1 MGREAR
7 FPILGNHEPAKHS
20 PSRMPP
26 ALNDTDAGAANVLY
40 YGDNLAVLREHLR
53 DESVDLVYL
62 DPPFNSNK
70 DYNVLFEEHDGTRSA
85 AQIKAFED
93 TWSWDT
99 EAAERYDEILRTGGK
114 VAEAMQAFRL
124 LLGRS
129 DMMAYLANMAPR
141 LVELRRVLKPHGS
154 VYLHC
159 DATASH
165 YLKVL
170 MDAVFG
176 LRNCRREI
184 IWRSG
189 WVSGF
194 KTRAKNWVRNH
205 DTLLYYVKDQAHFT
219 FNKELAYKPHA
230 EGYARRGG
238 GENPLGVAIDD
249 VWDDVELY
257 SPWIKSFSKE
267 KLGYMTQKP
276 RALLERI
283 VKVSSQPGDVVLDP
297 FCGCGTT
304 IEAAEALGRRWI
316 GIDITQ
322 LAVALIKHRLQ
333 ALPGAHGRPKVV
345 GEPTVIEDAAELART
360 DPYQFQWWA
369 LGLVGA
375 RPADQRKG
383 ADKGIDG
390 RLFFNDDPSADR
402 PKRVVISV
410 KAGHVTS
417 GHVRD
422 LRGVLEREGAT
433 IAVLISFEEPTKP
446 MKGEAAEAG
455 FYESPWGKHPRLQLL
470 TVAEL
475 LAGRSIDYPRTA
487 GTNQTY
493 AAVPKLKKVAE
504 SQPQLFD
511 VDAEQGPPRPKRRRG
526 KKAD

>member
-1 MGREAR
+1 MPRTKIAVTGVSA
-7 FPILGNHEPAKHS
+7 A
-20 PSRMPP
+20 PSS
-26 ALNDTDAGAANVLY
+26 DNVLY
-40 YGDNLAVLREHLR
+40 YGDNLAVLRQHAH
-53 DESVDLVYL
+53 DESADLIYL

-70 DYNVLFEEHDGTRSA
+70 DYNVLFEEHDGTSSA
-85 AQIKAFED
+85 AQIKVFED
-93 TWSWDT
+93 TWRWDT
-99 EAAERYDEILRTGGK
+99 EAAARYDEVLGMGGK
-114 VAEAMQAFRL
+114 TAEAMQAFRL
-124 LLGRS
+124 FLGRS

-141 LVELRRVLKPHGS
+141 LMELRRVLKPHGS
-154 VYLHC
+154 IYLHC

-176 LRNCRREI
+176 VRNCRREI

-194 KTRAKNWVRNH
+194 KAKAKNWVRNH
-205 DTLLYYVKDQAHFT
+205 DTLLYYVKDSSNFT
-219 FNKELAYKPHA
+219 FNKELAYTPHA
-230 EGYARRGG
+230 AGYARRGG

-283 VKVSSQPGDVVLDP
+283 IKVSSNPGDLVLDP

-304 IEAAEALGRRWI
+304 IEAAETLGRRWI

-322 LAVALIKHRLQ
+322 LAVSLIKHRLQ
-333 ALPGAHGRPKVV
+333 SLPGVHTRPTVI
-345 GEPTVIEDAAELART
+345 GEPTVLEDAATLARS

-375 RPADQRKG
+375 RPSDQRKG

-390 RLFFNDDPSADR
+390 RLFFNDDPGADR
-402 PKRVVISV
+402 PRRVVISV

-417 GHVRD
+417 SQVRD

-433 IAVLISFEEPTKP
+433 IGVLISFEKPTKP
-446 MKGEAAEAG
+446 MREEAAEAG
-455 FYESPWGKHPRLQLL
+455 FYQSPWGKHARIQLL
-470 TVAEL
+470 TVEDL
-475 LAGRSIDYPRTA
+475 LGGKGIDYPRTV
-487 GTNQTY
+487 GSNQTY
-493 AAVPKLKKVAE
+493 ATVSGRKRVAE
-504 SQPQLFD
+504 PAPDLFGHGSPED
-511 VDAEQGPPRPKRRRG
+511 PPKARKRRKR
-526 KKAD
+526 

>member
-1 MGREAR
+1 MQS
-7 FPILGNHEPAKHS
+7 EPTSLTNSAQD
-20 PSRMPP
+20 P
-26 ALNDTDAGAANVLY
+26 ADGANVLY
-40 YGDNLAVLREHLR
+40 YGDNLVVLRQHVR

-85 AQIKAFED
+85 AQIKVFED
-93 TWSWDT
+93 TWRWDT
-99 EAAERYDEILRTGGK
+99 EAAERYDEVLQVGGK

-141 LVELRRVLKPHGS
+141 LIELRRVMKPHGS
-154 VYLHC
+154 IYLHC

-205 DTLLYYVKDQAHFT
+205 DTLLYYVKDVSQFT
-219 FNKELAYKPHA
+219 FNKELAYKPHP

-283 VKVSSQPGDVVLDP
+283 VKVSSNRGDVVLDP

-322 LAVALIKHRLQ
+322 LAVSLIKHRLQ
-333 ALPGAHGRPKVV
+333 ALPGAHGKPAVI
-345 GEPTVIEDAAELART
+345 GEPTVLEDAAALARS

-375 RPADQRKG
+375 RPTDQRKG

-390 RLFFNDDPSADR
+390 RLFFQDDPNTDA
-402 PKRVVISV
+402 PKRIVISV

-417 GHVRD
+417 AQVRD
-422 LRGVLEREGAT
+422 LRGVLEREGAV
-433 IAVLISFEEPTKP
+433 IGVMISFEAPTKP

-455 FYESPWGKHPRLQLL
+455 FYQSPWGKHPRIQLL
-470 TVAEL
+470 TVEDL
-475 LAGRSIDYPRTA
+475 LNGKGIDYPRTI
-487 GTNQTY
+487 GTNKTY
-493 AAVPKLKKVAE
+493 ASVPKLRKVAE
-504 SQPQLFD
+504 AQAHLFEGAD
-511 VDAEQGPPRPKRRRG
+511 SDESTKPRRRR
-526 KKAD
+526 

>member
-1 MGREAR
+1 
-7 FPILGNHEPAKHS
+7 
-20 PSRMPP
+20 
-26 ALNDTDAGAANVLY
+26 
-40 YGDNLAVLREHLR
+40 
-53 DESVDLVYL
+53 LVYL

-85 AQIKAFED
+85 AQIKVFED
-93 TWSWDT
+93 TWRWDS
-99 EAAERYDEILRTGGK
+99 EAAARYDEVLRDGGK
-114 VAEAMQAFRL
+114 VAEALQAFRL
-124 LLGRS
+124 FLGRS

-154 VYLHC
+154 IYLHC

-176 LRNCRREI
+176 VRNCRREI

-205 DTLLYYVKDQAHFT
+205 DTLLYYVKDSANFT

-230 EGYARRGG
+230 EGYERRGG

-249 VWDDVELY
+249 VWDEVELY

-283 VKVSSQPGDVVLDP
+283 IKVSSRPGDLVLDP
-297 FCGCGTT
+297 FCGCGTS

-322 LAVALIKHRLQ
+322 LAVSLIKHRLQ
-333 ALPGAHGRPKVV
+333 ALPGVHAKPTVV
-345 GEPTVIEDAAELART
+345 GEPTVLEDAAALAQS

-390 RLFFNDDPSADR
+390 RLFFSDDPAADK
-402 PKRVVISV
+402 PKRIILSV
-410 KAGHVTS
+410 KAGHVTAS
-417 GHVRD
+417 QVRD

-433 IAVLISFEEPTKP
+433 IGVFISLQEPTRP
-446 MKGEAAEAG
+446 MKSEALEAG
-455 FYESPWGKHPRLQLL
+455 FYESPWGKHPRMQLL
-470 TVAEL
+470 TIEEL
-475 LAGRSIDYPRTA
+475 LGGKGIDYPRTA
-487 GTNQTY
+487 GTNRTY
-493 AAVPKLKKVAE
+493 AEVPKIKKVAE
-504 SQPQLFD
+504 PQPQLFD
-511 VDAEQGPPRPKRRRG
+511 LPDSPADRAPRRRRR
-526 KKAD
+526 D